1 MLNGS
6 QTGFGRTALIERGE
20 CMPSIDTFLQTAYQ
34 FIKALFVRVTKRMY
48 RTAAV
53 LMTGVAVVTVIA
65 FNSVSFGGVGK
76 NAASAHREYPDD
88 VELTEMLQ
96 SEETTETE
104 SLSEFTILASNEE
117 SQHLLGQRLEQG
129 IQDELAKEALEVEVI
144 EREVRMQT
152 QQAAQEAEERERR
165 ERAVISYSDEDY
177 SVLQKIVQAEAG
189 VCDDRGKILVA
200 NVIINRVKNKKFPNS
215 VKAVVYEPSQFSP
228 VLDGTINSCKVTQ
241 QTIDC
246 VNRALEGE
254 DYSGGALYFMNRGI
268 SASSNVRWFD
278 GKLTYVMQHGGH
290 EFYK

>member
-1 MLNGS
+1 MAQVNLEADTTEELGDWIDQYPPPLTSEGIDQCCHTEKQHCECIAAYCKICNRGNQQNRS
-6 QTGFGRTALIERGE
+6 NDNLVLRCELGQLFPIEEDQATSDKVNRIVDDVRSS
-20 CMPSIDTFLQTAYQ
+20 SIE
-34 FIKALFVRVTKRMY
+34 
-48 RTAAV
+48 
-53 LMTGVAVVTVIA
+53 VIA
-65 FNSVSFGGVGK
+65 TQPVKHQCRNRHTPRSLLVS
-76 NAASAHREYPDD
+76 N
-88 VELTEMLQ
+88 
-96 SEETTETE
+96 
-104 SLSEFTILASNEE
+104 
-117 SQHLLGQRLEQG
+117 
-129 IQDELAKEALEVEVI
+129 
-144 EREVRMQT
+144 
-152 QQAAQEAEERERR
+152 QEAEERERR

>member
-1 MLNGS
+1 
-6 QTGFGRTALIERGE
+6 
-20 CMPSIDTFLQTAYQ
+20 MPSIDTFLQTAYQ

-53 LMTGVAVVTVIA
+53 LMTGTAVVTVIA
-65 FNSVSFGGVGK
+65 LIRSVLAALAK

-177 SVLQKIVQAEAG
+177 SVLQKIVQG
-189 VCDDRGKILVA
+189 GGGCVRRQGK
-200 NVIINRVKNKKFPNS
+200 
-215 VKAVVYEPSQFSP
+215 
-228 VLDGTINSCKVTQ
+228 DTGCKCNHQ
-241 QTIDC
+241 P
-246 VNRALEGE
+246 GE
-254 DYSGGALYFMNRGI
+254 KQEIPEQR
-268 SASSNVRWFD
+268 
-278 GKLTYVMQHGGH
+278 
-290 EFYK
+290 

>member
-1 MLNGS
+1 
-6 QTGFGRTALIERGE
+6 
-20 CMPSIDTFLQTAYQ
+20 MPSIDTFLQTAYQ

-53 LMTGVAVVTVIA
+53 LMTGAAVVTVIA

-76 NAASAHREYPDD
+76 NAASAHQEYPDD

-117 SQHLLGQRLEQG
+117 SQHLLGQRLDRDS
-129 IQDELAKEALEVEVI
+129 DELAKEALEVEVI

-152 QQAAQEAEERERR
+152 QQAAQEAEERE
-165 ERAVISYSDEDY
+165 APGNAQVISYSDEDY

-200 NVIINRVKNKKFPNS
+200 KCNHQPGEKTRKFPNS

>member
-1 MLNGS
+1 
-6 QTGFGRTALIERGE
+6 
-20 CMPSIDTFLQTAYQ
+20 MPSIDTFLQTAYQ

-53 LMTGVAVVTVIA
+53 LMTGAAVVTVIA

-117 SQHLLGQRLEQG
+117 SQHLLGQRMEQG

-177 SVLQKIVQAEAG
+177 SVLQKIVQAEAFMTRYLA
-189 VCDDRGKILVA
+189 DDLPHDTGCVRRQGKDTGCKCNHQPGEKQEIPEQRQSRCVRT
-200 NVIINRVKNKKFPNS
+200 I
-215 VKAVVYEPSQFSP
+215 P
-228 VLDGTINSCKVTQ
+228 VLTGTGWNDQ
-241 QTIDC
+241 Q
-246 VNRALEGE
+246 L
-254 DYSGGALYFMNRGI
+254 
-268 SASSNVRWFD
+268 
-278 GKLTYVMQHGGH
+278 
-290 EFYK
+290 